1 MKDLNITN
9 NRLAGREANDIDH
22 NAECERFNEI
32 ALKHIGKVDDEYKEA
47 VESAV
52 TVKYAAGGTLHRG
65 YYCPSP
71 VLDIIVGNNKRGSIR
86 KNSKGATYKYY
97 FDKEGRIIA
106 VDTIGISKE
115 VIFHSDSGSLGLS
128 FDIEGEINL
137 IVECLYSNDLIIE
150 YSKCS
155 FLSYEPRVYEY
166 YKEVYEYLDGK
177 LNSVET
183 YDFMPEMNLL
193 QHNKYIFTHD
203 KKGYLSTYKVIEYED
218 GEIKKGFWDDTTF
231 KVYVKRKA

>member
-1 MKDLNITN
+1 MEDLNITN

-65 YYCPSP
+65 YFCPSP

-86 KNSKGATYKYY
+86 KSSKGATHKYY

-115 VIFHSDSGSLGLS
+115 VIFHSDGGSLGLS

-177 LNSVET
+177 LNSVAT
-183 YDFMPEMNLL
+183 YDFTPEMNLL

-218 GEIKKGFWDDTTF
+218 GEIKKGFWDDTIF

>member
-65 YYCPSP
+65 YFCPSP

-86 KNSKGATYKYY
+86 KSSKGATHKYY

-115 VIFHSDSGSLGLS
+115 VIFHSDGGSLGLS
-128 FDIEGEINL
+128 FDIEGEMNL
-137 IVECLYSNDLIIE
+137 IVECRYSNKFIVE
-150 YSKCS
+150 YTEAEYWEHDKDVN
-155 FLSYEPRVYEY
+155 FY
-166 YKEVYEYLDGK
+166 YKQSYEYLDGK

-183 YDFMPEMNLL
+183 YDFVPETNLL